1 MENTSTP
8 THCPYCALQCGMN
21 ITPLP
26 QGGVEVTERP
36 DFPVNRGA
44 LCGKGRTAAQ
54 VLSPA
59 LRLTAPL
66 VREGGRLVEAS
77 WPRALD
83 LIAERL
89 GATRERY
96 GPDALGVFGG
106 GGLTNEKAYALGK
119 FARVVLGTSQIDYN
133 GRFCMSSAAA
143 AGTKAFGL
151 DRGLPF
157 PLEDIPKTGCVILV
171 GSNLAETMPPSLRF
185 FTELRENGGTLIVVD
200 PRRTRTAEQADLHL
214 APRPGT
220 DLALALGLLH
230 LVVAE
235 GRTDEEYIR
244 ERTTGWEE
252 ARAAAMAHW
261 PEHVERITG
270 VSVPEL
276 REAVR
281 LFCAPETAMVL
292 TARGPEQQ
300 SKGTDTVGAWINL
313 CLATGRA
320 GRPLS
325 GYGCLTG
332 QGNGQGGRE
341 HGQKA
346 DQLPGYRKLDDPAAR
361 AHVAG
366 VWGVD
371 PDALPGPGRSAYEL
385 LDALGTD
392 VRALLLMGSN
402 PVVSAPRAAHVEQ
415 RLRSLDFL
423 AVADVVLSETA
434 ELADVVLPVTQW
446 AEETGTTTSLEGRV
460 LLRRQAVTPPPG
472 VHSDLYVLHELADR
486 LGVEKGF
493 PTDPEEVFEELRR
506 ASAGGPADYSGIT
519 YRRLAEENGVF
530 WPCPEDS
537 TGAGATADGGAA
549 APDGAADTAEGAGT
563 AGAEGRFPGGTEPGT
578 PVAVA
583 GGPEGVSEGA
593 GAGTAQ
599 HASAAGTA
607 GADGRTTA
615 DAGGGM
621 AAGADG
627 SVAGAGGSLAV
638 DGEDAALDV
647 LPDDPASEAVPGL
660 TPLAPPAPLP
670 GHPTTGTEAASEA
683 RLVRTVP
690 RVVGGHPGT
699 PRLFLDRFATPD
711 GRARFVPVFHRA
723 TAEEPDSEYPLLLTT
738 GRVVSQYQ
746 SGAQTRRVAELNA
759 AAPGPFVELHPR
771 LAARLGAADG
781 DPVAVVSRRGRAVA
795 PARITPAI
803 RPDTVFMPF
812 HWPGEGRANT
822 LTNPALDPTSR
833 MPEFKSCAVRVEV
846 LGPGE

>member
-1 MENTSTP
+1 METAPTPPIPAMRPTP

-21 ITPLP
+21 LSPV
-26 QGGVEVTERP
+26 QGGVEVTERA

-44 LCGKGRTAAQ
+44 LCGKGRTA
-54 VLSPA
+54 PA
-59 LRLTAPL
+59 LLSSAVRLTTPL
-66 VREGGRLVEAS
+66 VRSGDGTLVSAGWDE
-77 WPRALD
+77 ALD
-83 LIAERL
+83 RVAAGLSAART
-89 GATRERY
+89 GH
-96 GPDALGVFGG
+96 GPDACGVFGG

-119 FARVVLGTSQIDYN
+119 FARVALGTSQIDYN

-143 AGTKAFGL
+143 AGTRAFGL

-157 PLEDIPKTGCVILV
+157 PLADIPHTGCVILV
-171 GSNLAETMPPSLRF
+171 GSNPAETMPPALRY

-235 GRTDEEYIR
+235 GRTDEAYIR
-244 ERTTGWEE
+244 ERTTGWSG

-261 PEHVERITG
+261 PELVERITG
-270 VSVPEL
+270 VPVPDL

-281 LFCAPETAMVL
+281 LFCEPEAAMVL

-313 CLATGRA
+313 GLATGRV

-346 DQLPGYRKLDDPAAR
+346 DQLPGYRKLTDPAAR
-361 AHVAG
+361 RHVAE

-371 PDALPGPGRSAYEL
+371 PDTLPGPGRSAYEL

-402 PVVSAPRAAHVEQ
+402 PVVSAPRAAHVEA

-423 AVADVVLSETA
+423 AVADVVLSESA
-434 ELADVVLPVTQW
+434 ALADVVLPVTQW
-446 AEETGTTTSLEGRV
+446 AEETGTTTNLEGRV
-460 LLRRQAVTPPPG
+460 LLRRRALDPPSG
-472 VHSDLYVLHELADR
+472 VRSDLEVLHGLAAR

-493 PTDPEEVFEELRR
+493 PTDPEEVFDELRR

-530 WPCPEDS
+530 WPCPETVGAGGT
-537 TGAGATADGGAA
+537 TGAAGTSGTT
-549 APDGAADTAEGAGT
+549 DTASLTGTASPTGTAGT
-563 AGAEGRFPGGTEPGT
+563 ASTASTASTETPRRAAGSAGEASVATEQAPPGPGT
-578 PVAVA
+578 
-583 GGPEGVSEGA
+583 
-593 GAGTAQ
+593 GT
-599 HASAAGTA
+599 
-607 GADGRTTA
+607 
-615 DAGGGM
+615 
-621 AAGADG
+621 
-627 SVAGAGGSLAV
+627 
-638 DGEDAALDV
+638 
-647 LPDDPASEAVPGL
+647 
-660 TPLAPPAPLP
+660 
-670 GHPTTGTEAASEA
+670 
-683 RLVRTVP
+683 
-690 RVVGGHPGT
+690 HPGT
-699 PRLFLDRFATPD
+699 PRLFLDRFATED
-711 GRARFVPVFHRA
+711 GRALFVPVSHRPA
-723 TAEEPDSEYPLLLTT
+723 AEEPDADYPVLLTT
-738 GRVVSQYQ
+738 GRVVAQYQ

-759 AAPGPFVELHPR
+759 AAPGPFVELHPQ
-771 LAARLGAADG
+771 LAARLGAAEG
-781 DPVAVVSRRGRAVA
+781 DPLAVVSRRGRAVA
-795 PARITPAI
+795 PARITTAI

-812 HWPGEGRANT
+812 HWPGEGRVNT
-822 LTNPALDPTSR
+822 VTNPALDPTSR
-833 MPEFKSCAVRVEV
+833 MPEFKVCAVRVEPV
-846 LGPGE
+846 

>member
-26 QGGVEVTERP
+26 QGGAEVTERA

-44 LCGKGRTAAQ
+44 LCGKGRTAAE

-59 LRLTAPL
+59 VRLTAPL
-66 VREGGRLVEAS
+66 VRDGGRLVEAS
-77 WPRALD
+77 WPQALD
-83 LIAERL
+83 RIAERL

-106 GGLTNEKAYALGK
+106 GGLTNEKAYTLGK

-157 PLEDIPKTGCVILV
+157 PLEDVPRTGCVILV
-171 GSNLAETMPPSLRF
+171 GANPAETMPPSLRF

-261 PEHVERITG
+261 PEYVERITG
-270 VSVPEL
+270 VPVPQL

-281 LFCAPETAMVL
+281 MFCEPEAAMVL

-313 CLATGRA
+313 CLATGRP
-320 GRPLS
+320 GRPFS

-361 AHVAG
+361 RHVAG

-371 PDALPGPGRSAYEL
+371 PDSLPGPGRSAYEL

-402 PVVSAPRAAHVEQ
+402 PVVSAPRAAHIER

-446 AEETGTTTSLEGRV
+446 AEEAGTTTSLEGRV

-493 PTDPEEVFEELRR
+493 PTDPEEIFEELRR

-530 WPCPEDS
+530 WPCP
-537 TGAGATADGGAA
+537 DGSSE
-549 APDGAADTAEGAGT
+549 TEG
-563 AGAEGRFPGGTEPGT
+563 
-578 PVAVA
+578 
-583 GGPEGVSEGA
+583 SEGA
-593 GAGTAQ
+593 G
-599 HASAAGTA
+599 
-607 GADGRTTA
+607 
-615 DAGGGM
+615 
-621 AAGADG
+621 
-627 SVAGAGGSLAV
+627 GAGGTGAA
-638 DGEDAALDV
+638 DGEDTVLDA
-647 LPDDPASEAVPGL
+647 LPDDPAADTGATADVPPARLATAAGATEDAVPDVRTADAGTAGGAVPAQPTAAPG
-660 TPLAPPAPLP
+660 TPPGAPTADARPLP
-670 GHPTTGTEAASEA
+670 GSPVAGSGPA
-683 RLVRTVP
+683 
-690 RVVGGHPGT
+690 VVHPGT

-711 GRARFVPVFHRA
+711 GRARFVPVVHRA
-723 TAEEPDSEYPLLLTT
+723 TAEEPDAEYPLLLTT

-781 DPVAVVSRRGRAVA
+781 DRVAVVSRRGRAVA
-795 PARITPAI
+795 PARITGAI

-846 LGPGE
+846 LGPADR

>member
-1 MENTSTP
+1 MQNTATP

-21 ITPLP
+21 LTPAP
-26 QGGVEVTERP
+26 DGTVEVSERA

-44 LCGKGRTAAQ
+44 LCGKGRTAPA
-54 VLSPA
+54 VLSSRV
-59 LRLTAPL
+59 RLTSPL
-66 VREGGRLVEAS
+66 VRSEGTLVPAS
-77 WPRALD
+77 WEEALD
-83 LIAERL
+83 RIAEALRR
-89 GATRERY
+89 TRTEH
-96 GPDALGVFGG
+96 GPDGVGVFGG
-106 GGLTNEKAYALGK
+106 GGLTNEKAYTLGK
-119 FARVVLGTSQIDYN
+119 FARVALGTSQIDYN

-143 AGTKAFGL
+143 AGIKAFGL

-157 PLEDIPKTGCVILV
+157 PLEDIPKSGCVILV

-185 FTELRENGGTLIVVD
+185 FNELRENGGTLIVVD

-252 ARAAAMAHW
+252 ARAEALAHW
-261 PEHVERITG
+261 PEYVERITG

-281 LFCAPETAMVL
+281 MFCEPESAMVL

-320 GRPLS
+320 GRPFS

-361 AHVAG
+361 RHVAE

-371 PDALPGPGRSAYEL
+371 PDSLPGPGRSAYEL
-385 LDALGTD
+385 LEALGTD
-392 VRALLLMGSN
+392 IRSLLLMGSN
-402 PVVSAPRAAHVEQ
+402 PVVSAPRAAHVEE
-415 RLRSLDFL
+415 RLKSLDFL
-423 AVADVVLSETA
+423 AVCDVVLSETA
-434 ELADVVLPVTQW
+434 ALADVVLPVTQW
-446 AEETGTTTSLEGRV
+446 AEETGTTTNLEGRV
-460 LLRRQAVTPPPG
+460 LLRKQAITPPSG
-472 VHSDLYVLHELADR
+472 VRSDLEVMHELADR

-519 YRRLAEENGVF
+519 YRRLVEENGVF
-530 WPCPEDS
+530 WPCP
-537 TGAGATADGGAA
+537 ADEQ
-549 APDGAADTAEGAGT
+549 AP
-563 AGAEGRFPGGTEPGT
+563 
-578 PVAVA
+578 
-583 GGPEGVSEGA
+583 
-593 GAGTAQ
+593 
-599 HASAAGTA
+599 
-607 GADGRTTA
+607 
-615 DAGGGM
+615 
-621 AAGADG
+621 
-627 SVAGAGGSLAV
+627 
-638 DGEDAALDV
+638 
-647 LPDDPASEAVPGL
+647 
-660 TPLAPPAPLP
+660 
-670 GHPTTGTEAASEA
+670 EAA
-683 RLVRTVP
+683 
-690 RVVGGHPGT
+690 HPGT
-699 PRLFLDRFATPD
+699 PRLFHDRFATPD
-711 GRARFVPVFHRA
+711 GRARFVPVAHRA
-723 TAEEPDSEYPLLLTT
+723 TAEEPDDEYPVLLTT

-746 SGAQTRRVAELNA
+746 SGAQTRRVDELNA

-771 LAARLGAADG
+771 LAARLGASEG
-781 DPVAVVSRRGRAVA
+781 DPVAVISRRGRAVA
-795 PARITPAI
+795 PARITTTI

-833 MPEFKSCAVRVEV
+833 MPEFKSCAVRLEAVA
-846 LGPGE
+846 P

>member
-1 MENTSTP
+1 MPNSATP

-21 ITPLP
+21 LTPLRD
-26 QGGVEVTERP
+26 GGVAVVERS
-36 DFPVNRGA
+36 DFPVNKGA
-44 LCGKGRTAAQ
+44 LCGKGRTAPA
-54 VLSPA
+54 VLASDV
-59 LRLTAPL
+59 RLTSPL
-66 VREGGRLVEAS
+66 VRSGGTLVPATWDE
-77 WPRALD
+77 ALD
-83 LIAERL
+83 RVAEGLAR
-89 GATRERY
+89 TRTEH
-96 GPDALGVFGG
+96 GPDACGVFGG
-106 GGLTNEKAYALGK
+106 GGLTNEKAYHLGK
-119 FARVVLGTSQIDYN
+119 FARIVLGTSQIDYN

-143 AGTKAFGL
+143 AGIKAFGL

-185 FTELRENGGTLIVVD
+185 FNELKENGGTLIVID
-200 PRRTRTAEQADLHL
+200 PRRTKTAEQADLHL

-235 GRTDEEYIR
+235 GRVDEEYVR
-244 ERTTGWEE
+244 ERTVGWED

-261 PEHVERITG
+261 PEYVERITG
-270 VSVPEL
+270 VSVPQL
-276 REAVR
+276 RETVR
-281 LFCAPETAMVL
+281 LFCEPEHAMVL

-346 DQLPGYRKLDDPAAR
+346 DQLPGYRKLDDPDAR
-361 AHVAG
+361 RHVAE

-371 PDALPGPGRSAYEL
+371 PDSLPGPGRSAYEL

-392 VRALLLMGSN
+392 IKALLLMASN
-402 PVVSAPRAAHVEQ
+402 PVVSAPRAAHIEE
-415 RLRSLDFL
+415 RIKSLDFL
-423 AVADVVLSETA
+423 AVCDVVLSETA
-434 ELADVVLPVTQW
+434 ALADVVLPVTQW
-446 AEETGTTTSLEGRV
+446 AEETGTTTNLEGRV
-460 LLRRQAVTPPPG
+460 LLRRRAITPPEG
-472 VHSDLYVLHELADR
+472 IRSDLEVMHELAAR

-506 ASAGGPADYSGIT
+506 ASAGGAADYSGIT

-530 WPCPEDS
+530 WPCPGSVGNAED
-537 TGAGATADGGAA
+537 
-549 APDGAADTAEGAGT
+549 AENPKGCESSEGT
-563 AGAEGRFPGGTEPGT
+563 AP
-578 PVAVA
+578 
-583 GGPEGVSEGA
+583 
-593 GAGTAQ
+593 
-599 HASAAGTA
+599 H
-607 GADGRTTA
+607 
-615 DAGGGM
+615 
-621 AAGADG
+621 
-627 SVAGAGGSLAV
+627 
-638 DGEDAALDV
+638 
-647 LPDDPASEAVPGL
+647 
-660 TPLAPPAPLP
+660 
-670 GHPTTGTEAASEA
+670 
-683 RLVRTVP
+683 
-690 RVVGGHPGT
+690 HPGT

-711 GRARFVPVFHRA
+711 GRARFVPVSHRA
-723 TAEEPDSEYPLLLTT
+723 AAEEPDDEYPVLLTT
-738 GRVVSQYQ
+738 GRVVAQYQ

-771 LAARLGAADG
+771 LAARLGAVEG

-795 PARITPAI
+795 PARITTGI

-833 MPEFKSCAVRVEV
+833 MPEFKACAVRVEAV
-846 LGPGE
+846 KP

>member
-1 MENTSTP
+1 MQNTVTP

-21 ITPLP
+21 LTPAP
-26 QGGVEVTERP
+26 DGSVAVSERT

-44 LCGKGRTAAQ
+44 LCGKGRTAPELLARE
-54 VLSPA
+54 V
-59 LRLTAPL
+59 RLTSPL
-66 VREGGRLVEAS
+66 VRGGDGTLVPAS
-77 WPRALD
+77 WDDALD
-83 LIAERL
+83 RIAEGL
-89 GATRERY
+89 GRTRAAY
-96 GPDALGVFGG
+96 GPDAVGVFGG
-106 GGLTNEKAYALGK
+106 GGLTNEKAYSLGK

-143 AGTKAFGL
+143 AGIRAFGL

-157 PLEDIPKTGCVILV
+157 PLEDVPRSGCVILV
-171 GSNLAETMPPSLRF
+171 GSNPAETMPPSLRY

-230 LVVAE
+230 LVIAE
-235 GRTDEEYIR
+235 GRVDEEYVAA
-244 ERTTGWEE
+244 RTTGWEE

-261 PEHVERITG
+261 PEYVERITG
-270 VSVPEL
+270 VPVPRL
-276 REAVR
+276 RETVR
-281 LFCAPETAMVL
+281 LFCEPESAMVL

-313 CLATGRA
+313 CLATGRP
-320 GRPLS
+320 GRPRS

-371 PDALPGPGRSAYEL
+371 PDSLPGPGRSAYEL

-392 VRALLLMGSN
+392 IRSLLLMASN
-402 PVVSAPRAAHVEQ
+402 PVVSAPRAAHVEE
-415 RLRSLDFL
+415 RIRSLDFL
-423 AVADVVLSETA
+423 AVCDVVLSETA
-434 ELADVVLPVTQW
+434 ALADVVLPVTQW
-446 AEETGTTTSLEGRV
+446 AEETGTTTNLEGRV
-460 LLRRQAVTPPPG
+460 LLRRRAVAPPEG
-472 VHSDLYVLHELADR
+472 VRSDLEVLGELAVR

-493 PTDPEEVFEELRR
+493 PADPEEVFEELRR

-519 YRRLAEENGVF
+519 YRRLAEEDGVF
-530 WPCPEDS
+530 WPCP
-537 TGAGATADGGAA
+537 
-549 APDGAADTAEGAGT
+549 AEPPA
-563 AGAEGRFPGGTEPGT
+563 PGGSGD
-578 PVAVA
+578 ALL
-583 GGPEGVSEGA
+583 GA
-593 GAGTAQ
+593 PRPA
-599 HASAAGTA
+599 
-607 GADGRTTA
+607 
-615 DAGGGM
+615 
-621 AAGADG
+621 
-627 SVAGAGGSLAV
+627 
-638 DGEDAALDV
+638 
-647 LPDDPASEAVPGL
+647 DDPAGRAAGSRPEA
-660 TPLAPPAPLP
+660 PA
-670 GHPTTGTEAASEA
+670 GESAGA
-683 RLVRTVP
+683 
-690 RVVGGHPGT
+690 HPGT
-699 PRLFLDRFATPD
+699 PRLFLDRFATAD
-711 GRARFVPVFHRA
+711 GRARFVPVTHRA
-723 TAEEPDSEYPLLLTT
+723 IAEEPDEEYPLLLTT
-738 GRVVSQYQ
+738 GRVVAQYQ

-771 LAARLGAADG
+771 LAARLGAAEG

-795 PARITPAI
+795 PARITATI

-833 MPEFKSCAVRVEV
+833 MPEFKACAVRLEV
-846 LGPGE
+846 VRP